1 MRIAGRTAIV
11 TGASSGIGRATA
23 IELANKGANVVL
35 AARSRDK
42 LEALADEMG
51 GSAHQTLVVPA
62 DVTERFSVEALVRRT
77 VEEYD
82 AVDILVNNAGMGLYA
97 PITGGSLENMR
108 RLFDVNYFGA
118 IHCMQA
124 VVPYMLS
131 QGGGHIVNV
140 ASVAGKISPPYMG
153 TYAATKH
160 ALVAASDALR
170 AELAGTGVNVTT
182 IYPGLTQTSFTEAML
197 QEVEVP
203 SIPPIVRWVDASTV
217 ARRIAQAI
225 RWNLRD
231 VYVSPEDVA
240 AVGLNAIAPQVMD
253 FGMRM
258 FMRPSRR
265 PIDDIKLPPYDATD
279 EAAGSSAGDEPPSEA
294 V

>member
-1 MRIAGRTAIV
+1 MRVAGRTAIV

-23 IELANKGANVVL
+23 IELAGKGANVVL
-35 AARSRDK
+35 ASRNREK
-42 LEALADEMG
+42 LEALADDIG
-51 GSAHQTLVVPA
+51 GSPHQVLVAPA

-124 VVPYMLS
+124 VVPYMVS
-131 QGGGHIVNV
+131 QGRGHIVNV
-140 ASVAGKISPPYMG
+140 SSVAGKVSPLYMG

-170 AELAGTGVNVTT
+170 AELSGTGVNVTT

-203 SIPPIVRWVDASTV
+203 NIPPFVRWVDSSTV

-240 AVGLNAIAPQVMD
+240 AVGLNTIAPQIVD

-258 FMRPSRR
+258 FMRPRSR
-265 PIDDIKLPPYDATD
+265 PIDDIKLPRLDAAD
-279 EAAGSSAGDEPPSEA
+279 EEAESADAEPPSESA
-294 V
+294 